1 VSKLLWI
8 AALACILRAGEPLT
22 WTQSGSPAAYDE
34 LREGN
39 QPVLRYNY
47 ATLLAPGA
55 PAKLARCCYL
65 YPLWTPAGVSVLDDF
80 PKDHPHH
87 RGLFW
92 AWPYVEAA
100 GGVVDGWSVEGLK
113 VENTAH
119 STESADSGQLAV
131 LNVDN
136 VWVAGGKRIA
146 ILHER
151 YVIHASDGRGRSMEV
166 ALTLTALDD
175 PITLKGSHEAEK
187 SYGGLNVRFA
197 PREQTLIRT
206 EAGGSDG
213 DQDLNPHSWAE
224 LEALYNG
231 HKAALRIDNDPS
243 NPGGTPQW
251 CLRHY
256 GFLGAAYPGKTP
268 TRDSVTLSPGQ
279 PLALRYSVRVFD
291 R

>member
-1 VSKLLWI
+1 MSKLLWI
-8 AALACILRAGEPLT
+8 AALACILRAGEPLK
-22 WTQSGSPAAYDE
+22 WVQYDSPAAYDE
-34 LREGN
+34 LREGS

-55 PAKLARCCYL
+55 PAKLVRCCYV
-65 YPLWTPAGVSVLDDF
+65 YPLWTPAGVSLLDDF

-92 AWPYVEAA
+92 AWPYVETA
-100 GGVVDGWSVEGLK
+100 GSVVDGWSIEGLK
-113 VENTAH
+113 LENTGH
-119 STESADSGQLAV
+119 STGFKNFGELATM
-131 LNVDN
+131 NVDN

-146 ILHER
+146 AVHER
-151 YVIHASDGRGRSMEV
+151 YAIHASDSRGRSIEIELM
-166 ALTLTALDD
+166 LTALDA
-175 PITLKGSHEAEK
+175 PITLKGSHEAPK

-197 PREQTLIRT
+197 PREQTVIRT
-206 EAGGSDG
+206 EAGVSDG

-251 CLRHY
+251 
-256 GFLGAAYPGKTP
+256 
-268 TRDSVTLSPGQ
+268 TL
-279 PLALRYSVRVFD
+279 
-291 R
+291 